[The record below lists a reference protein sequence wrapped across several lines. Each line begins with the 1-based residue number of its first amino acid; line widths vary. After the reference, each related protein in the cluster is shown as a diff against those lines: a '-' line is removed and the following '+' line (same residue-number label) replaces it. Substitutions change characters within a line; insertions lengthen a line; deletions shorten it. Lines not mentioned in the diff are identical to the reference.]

1 MTTAALM
8 IMLTVQVTVTFIT
21 AYLFYRVLK
30 KK

>member
-8 IMLTVQVTVTFIT
+8 IMLTVQVTVTIIT
-21 AYLFYRVLK
+21 VYLFYRVLK